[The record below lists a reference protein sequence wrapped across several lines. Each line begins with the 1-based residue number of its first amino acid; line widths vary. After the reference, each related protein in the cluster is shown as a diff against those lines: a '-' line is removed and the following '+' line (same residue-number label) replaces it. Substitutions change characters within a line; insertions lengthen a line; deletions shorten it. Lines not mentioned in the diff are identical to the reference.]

1 VSGPPE
7 TDGSDGS
14 PDGRSDAPPDVPRH
28 EIRTLTR
35 GGDRA
40 VILHD
45 GQAYTLRITRQNK
58 LILTK

>member
-1 VSGPPE
+1 VTGPPK
-7 TDGSDGS
+7 TGGADGS
-14 PDGRSDAPPDVPRH
+14 PDGRPEDIPDVPRH
-28 EIRTLTR
+28 EIRTLTQ